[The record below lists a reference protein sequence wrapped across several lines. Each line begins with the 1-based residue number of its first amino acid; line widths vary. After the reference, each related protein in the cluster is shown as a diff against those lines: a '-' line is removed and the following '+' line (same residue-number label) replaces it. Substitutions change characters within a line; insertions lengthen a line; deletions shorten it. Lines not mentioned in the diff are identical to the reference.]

1 MESVNKSYN
10 NSSNTSLLS
19 RIFPVV
25 LFIVALVGL
34 YYIYKYF
41 FSAKYGTEYPLIKD
55 SKVAKF
61 SESDMYT
68 GGVSINSQ
76 GKLPV
81 LYEGAEFSI
90 STWIYINDWN
100 FRLGKNKHVISLGDD
115 TADIIRIYLGGFK
128 SKLNVQLNTDN
139 NLAGTTRDAVFTTMQ
154 TDSDI
159 GDNLYSANSCDLP
172 EIQIQRWVNIVVA
185 VNGKTVDVYL
195 DGKLSRSCV
204 LPKFYK
210 SSNPQNYTA
219 HLLAYGGFGGIMSKS
234 LMYDYAL
241 NPEIVYKQYME
252 GPDNSSLFDWLY
264 SMLIPK
270 VEVSVSFSQA

>member
-1 MESVNKSYN
+1 
-10 NSSNTSLLS
+10 
-19 RIFPVV
+19 
-25 LFIVALVGL
+25 
-34 YYIYKYF
+34 
-41 FSAKYGTEYPLIKD
+41 
-55 SKVAKF
+55 
-61 SESDMYT
+61 MYA

-139 NLAGTTRDAVFTTMQ
+139 NLAGTTRDGVFTTMQ

-185 VNGKTVDVYL
+185 VNGKQSMCIWMVNYHDHVFCRNFINQVIHKIIRLICLHTVDLV
-195 DGKLSRSCV
+195 G
-204 LPKFYK
+204 
-210 SSNPQNYTA
+210 
-219 HLLAYGGFGGIMSKS
+219 
-234 LMYDYAL
+234 
-241 NPEIVYKQYME
+241 
-252 GPDNSSLFDWLY
+252 
-264 SMLIPK
+264 
-270 VEVSVSFSQA
+270 